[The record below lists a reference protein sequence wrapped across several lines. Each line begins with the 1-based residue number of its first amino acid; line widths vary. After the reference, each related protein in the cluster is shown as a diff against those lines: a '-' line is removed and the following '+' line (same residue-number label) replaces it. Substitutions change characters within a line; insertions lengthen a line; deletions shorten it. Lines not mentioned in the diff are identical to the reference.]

1 VTAVHAV
8 PLGDT
13 VTGQLVLGSFTDVGP
28 DPDGALAEGGC
39 DILVSLIQDDE
50 ITMRFPAYGDWLR
63 QATDRAIR
71 LPIPDWG
78 VTDDDK
84 LVALIERLVALV
96 RQGTSVLVHCGGGIG
111 RAGVVATLVLVSLG
125 WDLDEAAEHVR
136 TNRPGAG
143 PDSPEQQAQL
153 ERLANTVRPA
163 GTP

>member
-1 VTAVHAV
+1 MHAV

-28 DPDGALAEGGC
+28 DPDGAMAEGGC

-50 ITMRFPAYGDWLR
+50 IAMRFPAYGDWLR
-63 QATDRAIR
+63 QASDRAIR
-71 LPIPDWG
+71 LPIPDYG

-84 LVALIERLVALV
+84 LLQLIERIVGIV

-125 WDLDEAAEHVR
+125 WDLDDAAAHVR
-136 TNRPGAG
+136 INRPGAG
-143 PDSPEQQAQL
+143 PDSPDQHAQL
-153 ERLANTVRPA
+153 ERLAAAVTPA
-163 GTP
+163 TGT